1 MQPVPASPAHA
12 IGPYR
17 GAPPVERLRPGGVMV
32 PRTLAESRLV
42 DAVVLD
48 LGGNLSIPKMGVL
61 HVAMAVVTFGPILAV
76 AIGIPLG
83 GPVEL
88 IVPAAIFSGLFGWMW
103 TRIVRGN
110 RTGAL
115 INEDRW
121 AEAERAI
128 GTRRFGTEVL
138 AGLCA
143 QMRGD
148 HAQAEQ
154 IYHRGLQVFEH
165 RRAHLQPVHA
175 QAFARQAIALCNIGK
190 PDWAHARLA
199 TMPVTGDYLAAL
211 HLVASA
217 YLLFT
222 TGQSLPREMV
232 AALCHTFLPVR
243 GAWGGLALAGYG
255 QERLGDMAAAQQ
267 LLAEER
273 ARIGAATLVPVL
285 PHLAAW
291 AQQRGQPLG

>member
-1 MQPVPASPAHA
+1 MQPAPASAAHA

-17 GAPPVERLRPGGVMV
+17 GAPPAERLRPGGVLV
-32 PRTLAESRLV
+32 PRTLVECRLV
-42 DAVVLD
+42 DAVALD
-48 LGGNLSIPKMGVL
+48 IQGNLTSPRMGVL
-61 HVAMAVVTFGPILAV
+61 HTVMAVLTFGPLLAV

-83 GPVEL
+83 W
-88 IVPAAIFSGLFGWMW
+88 PAVAALPAVIFAALFGWVWVMG
-103 TRIVRGN
+103 VRGN

-121 AEAERAI
+121 AEAEHAI
-128 GTRRFGTEVL
+128 GTRRFGTEIL

-148 HAQAEQ
+148 HAQAEE
-154 IYHRGLQVFEH
+154 IYHRGLQVFEN

-175 QAFARQAIALCNIGK
+175 QGYARQALALVNLGR
-190 PDWAHARLA
+190 PDWAQARLA
-199 TMPVTGDYLAAL
+199 RMPVTGDYLTAL

-217 YLLFT
+217 YLLLGN
-222 TGQSLPREMV
+222 GQPLPRDMV
-232 AALCHTFLPVR
+232 TALCRTFRPVR
-243 GAWGGLALAGYG
+243 GAWGGLALAAYG
-255 QERLGDMAAAQQ
+255 QERLGDAVGAQE

-273 ARIGAATLVPVL
+273 ARVGAAALVPVM
-285 PHLAAW
+285 PRLAAW